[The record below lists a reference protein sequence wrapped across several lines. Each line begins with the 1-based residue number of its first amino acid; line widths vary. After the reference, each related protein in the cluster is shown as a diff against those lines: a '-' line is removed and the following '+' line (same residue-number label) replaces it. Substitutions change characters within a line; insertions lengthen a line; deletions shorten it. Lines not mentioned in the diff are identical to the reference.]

1 MRIVTLWEDS
11 DLFQTLAGGRMYILS
26 VHVTEMSFT
35 FDGYAEAAFKII
47 FHGTG
52 VKEQFALH
60 SKATRCTMT
69 DMTFV
74 CP

>member
-1 MRIVTLWEDS
+1 
-11 DLFQTLAGGRMYILS
+11 
-26 VHVTEMSFT
+26 MSFI
-35 FDGYAEAAFKII
+35 FDSYVEVAFKII

-52 VKEQFALH
+52 VKEQFAPD

-74 CP
+74 CPWRHVALILNDD